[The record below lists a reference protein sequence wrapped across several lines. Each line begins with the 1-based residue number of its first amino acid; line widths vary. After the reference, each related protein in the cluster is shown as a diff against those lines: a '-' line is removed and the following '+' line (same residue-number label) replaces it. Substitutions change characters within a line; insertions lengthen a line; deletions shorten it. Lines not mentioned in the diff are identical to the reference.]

1 LDEGAAIM
9 CRPPARCEH
18 RAMDLTSAA
27 PFWLLRNGLG
37 NSPAPLRGNARCEV
51 VVIGAG
57 VTGALIA
64 DALCAD
70 GRDVMALDRRQPG
83 LGSTAASTALLQYE
97 IDTHLVDLIDRV
109 GKPRAE
115 AAYLACRHGLAHL
128 RRLCRELDGGI
139 GLHARPSV
147 YLASRRDRVPALRA
161 EARAR
166 QRLGLSCRV
175 LGHDE
180 LRREFELDAP
190 LALATSTAA
199 EVDPW
204 RLTQALLARSQ
215 ARGLRLHGRTHVR
228 AIETDGATLRVRTD
242 RGDVRAHHVVVA
254 CGYEAGAF
262 LPHPVCT
269 LHTTFALATDPL
281 APAELPRRRPL
292 VWETARPY
300 YYLRTGESN
309 RVLIGG
315 CDERFHAAARRE
327 AALARKWPLL
337 LARAKRWLPGR
348 ALVPAHAWAGV
359 FGQTRDGLAYIGAH
373 PRLDPR
379 VQFALGYG
387 GNGIT
392 FSAVAAEVVAARI
405 AGRRHRFAD
414 TFAFDR

>member
-1 LDEGAAIM
+1 
-9 CRPPARCEH
+9 
-18 RAMDLTSAA
+18 MDLTSAA

-37 NSPAPLRGNARCEV
+37 ASPSPLPGNARCEV

-57 VTGALIA
+57 VTGALVA
-64 DALCAD
+64 QALCD
-70 GRDVMALDRRQPG
+70 EGRDVIALDRRQPG
-83 LGSTAASTALLQYE
+83 LGSTAASTAILQYE
-97 IDTHLVDLIDRV
+97 IDTHLVDLVDDV
-109 GKPRAE
+109 GRERAE
-115 AAYLACRHGLAHL
+115 AAYLACRHGLAVL
-128 RRLCRELDGGI
+128 RRLCRALDCDV

-166 QRLGLSCRV
+166 QRLGLSCHV
-175 LGHDE
+175 LSTAQ
-180 LRREFELDAP
+180 LRRDFELDAP
-190 LALATSTAA
+190 LALVSETAA

-204 RLTQALLARSQ
+204 RLTQHLLAR
-215 ARGLRLHGRTHVR
+215 AVDRGLRVHGRTHVR
-228 AIETDGATLRVRTD
+228 RIEPTRGGLRVHTD
-242 RGDVRAHHVVVA
+242 RGVVQARHAIVA
-254 CGYEAGAF
+254 CGYEADAF
-262 LPHPVCT
+262 LPRPVCR
-269 LHTTFALATDPL
+269 LYTTFALATDPL
-281 APAELPRRRPL
+281 PASQLPRRRAI

-300 YYLRTGESN
+300 YYLRTGESS

-315 CDERFHAAARRE
+315 SDEPFHAAQRRD

-373 PRLDPR
+373 PQLDPR
-379 VQFALGYG
+379 IHFALGYG

-392 FSAVAAEVVAARI
+392 FSAVAAEVLAARI
-405 AGRRHRFAD
+405 AGRGHRYAE